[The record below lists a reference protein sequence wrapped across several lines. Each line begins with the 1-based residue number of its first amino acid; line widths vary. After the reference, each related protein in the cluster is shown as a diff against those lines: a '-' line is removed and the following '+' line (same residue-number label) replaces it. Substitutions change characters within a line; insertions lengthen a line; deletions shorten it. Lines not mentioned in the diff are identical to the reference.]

1 MSISPIPCAAA
12 DSNEVR
18 AQLITALELDLI
30 GPTQRVLKAL
40 GAEGQGH
47 QVQGDESHEL
57 ESEALDRLPSS
68 WYPTG
73 FLVPTETDLSLRC
86 DDTADDDFAAADG
99 VDLRKP
105 RGNDKTYKPGGAGDD
120 GGSSDPGPVKPQLFP
135 SSIGVS
141 VLLPPGGELRLIA
154 RWGDYAR
161 LADGANPDAAVSSTR
176 DESSSRDQ
184 QRWQRT
190 PRQEALALTHS
201 EITATK
207 GLADRLWPNSN
218 GLHLHWHCRPAPTGQ
233 GYADGT
239 LAVTLFF
246 TNERK
251 KANTLVER
259 DQHSAFQAEL
269 ELQCVQGFVPRLD
282 PQASRDHGDW
292 DQAVNALQFRD
303 AREYGVGHNV
313 GVEVDLDA
321 GGGCSRLRT
330 TWIPQATV
338 EKVSPREDVGCELG
352 MEALDRLASEGFPA
366 IRQALM
372 PLVERYSTWIEQQ
385 AAVAGLKPKQ
395 QATAD
400 QLLANARSQA
410 QRIARGIEAL
420 AEADI
425 RDAFAIANRTMAA
438 AARQRYGVMQNKPA
452 NDPSVRP
459 PAWRPFQLAFVLM
472 NLVGIARPDD
482 PDGKRDGVDLLF
494 FPTGGGKTEAYL
506 GLAAFTLVMRRL
518 RHGGS
523 LQAGGLSVLMR
534 YTLRLLT
541 LDQLGRASTL
551 ICALELE
558 RQRQSEKLGSWPFEI
573 GLWVGQAGTPN
584 RMGGKGNSS
593 EATARIRVLKYIDN
607 KDDRKP
613 IPIDTCPWCGVEF
626 GRRSLDDLTPCRNR
640 GDVFKLLRGGKVDS
654 ENPDELR
661 VACLNRNCHFRGT
674 QNDNYLPLVAV
685 DDMIYRRLPAF
696 LIATVDKFASLPWE
710 GRTGKLF
717 GKATHVLNGQ
727 GYYGPADGEDA
738 TKGVRLA
745 DRLDPPDLV
754 IQDELH
760 LISGPLGSMAGL
772 YEAVIDEL
780 CTRDGLR
787 PKIVA
792 STATVRRAS
801 EQMRALFGRNDSAI
815 FPAPGPDRRDSFFAV
830 TVPTDQVPGRLYVG
844 LSAPGRNVKALLLR
858 ASLALMSGAQLAWT
872 SAESGRTAQRRRR
885 ETPSPNP
892 ADPYMTLLG
901 YFNTIKELG
910 ISRRLIEE
918 ELTSQLATHGER
930 RRLGDMV
937 ERTANRRISNIPLEL
952 TSRVSTTEV
961 SHTKD
966 RLARSFDDKDGRVDV
981 ALATNMISVGLD
993 ITRLGLM
1000 LMLGQPKTT
1009 AEYIQASSR
1018 VGRDQS
1024 KPGLV
1029 VVLLNPNRPRDRSHY
1044 EHFAHSHDVFYRDVE
1059 ATSVT
1064 PFSERALERGLP
1076 AITVALARH
1085 LCDGLTNARNAGDLQ
1100 ALSDARQPVAAALQR
1115 RVATSLVNHPDA
1127 DGYASWVA
1135 EQVRHIIDDWC
1146 AIAERRGRM
1155 EYGREEGDLP
1165 PLLRT
1170 PLDPE
1175 LLELEDV
1182 RERQFKA
1189 NRSLRDVEPSALLL
1203 KDRYQTTTRG

>member
-1 MSISPIPCAAA
+1 MSATTLLAAGP
-12 DSNEVR
+12 DSAQVR
-18 AQLITALELDLI
+18 GQLLTSLELDLI
-30 GPTQRVLKAL
+30 GPTQRVLNAL
-40 GAEGQGH
+40 AAEGQG
-47 QVQGDESHEL
+47 L
-57 ESEALDRLPSS
+57 ETERLDRLPSS
-68 WYPTG
+68 WYITG
-73 FLVPTETDLSLRC
+73 FLVPANTDLSLRR
-86 DDTADDDFAAADG
+86 DDTADDDDGG
-99 VDLRKP
+99 VDGLDQRKP
-105 RGNDKTYKPGGAGDD
+105 RSAGTAYKPGGAGDD
-120 GGSSDPGPVKPQLFP
+120 GGPSEAGPAKPQLLP
-135 SSIGVS
+135 SSIGAS
-141 VLLPPGGELRLIA
+141 VFLPPGGELQLIA
-154 RWGDYAR
+154 RWGDYTR
-161 LADGANPDAAVSSTR
+161 PTDDSGSEIAASSG
-176 DESSSRDQ
+176 SSREELI
-184 QRWQRT
+184 WQRT
-190 PRQEALALTHS
+190 PRQEALALSHQ
-201 EITATK
+201 EITGST
-207 GLADRLWPNSN
+207 GLADRAWPNSH
-218 GLHLHWHCRPAPTGQ
+218 GLRLRWHCRPAPLNQ
-233 GYADGT
+233 GYAPGT
-239 LAVTLFF
+239 VAVSLFF
-246 TNERK
+246 TNERRAGRK
-251 KANTLVER
+251 QAATLVER
-259 DQHSAFQAEL
+259 DQDSAFQAEL
-269 ELQCVQGFVPRLD
+269 DLHCPQGFVARRDPRARRQD
-282 PQASRDHGDW
+282 GDW
-292 DQAVNALQFRD
+292 DQLVNALQYRD
-303 AREYGVGHNV
+303 ARDYGVGHNV
-313 GVEVDLDA
+313 GVEVDLEAD
-321 GGGCSRLRT
+321 GGCTRLRT

-366 IRQALM
+366 IRGALM
-372 PLVERYSTWIEQQ
+372 PLVERYETWIQDQ
-385 AAVAGLKPKQ
+385 AGLKGL
-395 QATAD
+395 QATQQQTAE

-420 AEADI
+420 AEPDI

-438 AARQRYGVMQNKPA
+438 AARQRFGVMQGLKA
-452 NDPSVRP
+452 NDPSIRP

-472 NLVGIARPDD
+472 NLVGIARPND
-482 PDGKRDGVDLLF
+482 PQHDPRRERENVDLLF

-558 RQRQSEKLGSWPFEI
+558 RQRQPDKLGRWPFEI

-584 RMGGKGNSS
+584 RLGGKGNSS
-593 EATARIRVLKYIDN
+593 ETTARIRVLNYIN
-607 KDDRKP
+607 HKTTIKP

-626 GRRSLDDLTPCRNR
+626 GRRSLVEKTTTEKPKEPSRA
-640 GDVFKLLRGGKVDS
+640 GVFNLLRQGKPDAD
-654 ENPDELR
+654 NPEELR
-661 VACLNRNCHFRGT
+661 VACLNRSCAFTGSRGS
-674 QNDNYLPLVAV
+674 NYLPLLAV

-717 GKATHVLNGQ
+717 GKASHVLDRQ
-727 GYYGPADGEDA
+727 GYYGPADGEEA
-738 TKGVRLA
+738 SRGVRLA

-780 CTRDGLR
+780 CSREGLR

-792 STATVRRAS
+792 STATVRRAE
-801 EQMRALFGRNDSAI
+801 EQMTALFGRSASSI
-815 FPAPGPDRRDSFFAV
+815 FPAPGPDRRDSFFAI
-830 TVPTDQVPGRLYVG
+830 TVPVQQVPGRLYVG

-858 ASLALMSGAQLAWT
+858 ASLALMSGAQLAWAT
-872 SAESGRTAQRRRR
+872 AEKQRTAQRRRG
-885 ETPSPNP
+885 ETPGPNP

-918 ELTSQLATHGER
+918 ELTSLLSSHGER
-930 RRLGDMV
+930 RRLGDSV
-937 ERTANRRISNIPLEL
+937 TRAASRRISTIPLEL

-961 SHTKD
+961 SSTKD
-966 RLARSFDDKDGRVDV
+966 RLARTFDDKEGRVDV

-1018 VGRDQS
+1018 VGRDQTR
-1024 KPGLV
+1024 PGLV
-1029 VVLLNPNRPRDRSHY
+1029 AVLLNPNRPRDRSHY

-1085 LCDGLTNARNAGDLQ
+1085 LSDGLTHASSAGNT
-1100 ALSDARQPVAAALQR
+1100 AALAEVRDAVADAMRR
-1115 RVATSLVNHPDA
+1115 RVASSLVNNPANADA
-1127 DGYASWVA
+1127 RANDLA
-1135 EQVRHIIDDWC
+1135 EQVRHLIDDWC
-1146 AIAERRGRM
+1146 TIAERRGRM
-1155 EYGREEGDLP
+1155 EYGHEEGNLP

-1175 LLELEDV
+1175 LQELGEI
-1182 RERQFKA
+1182 EAQFKA

-1203 KDRYQTTTRG
+1203 KDRYQSTTRP

>member
-1 MSISPIPCAAA
+1 MTPSPAPT
-12 DSNEVR
+12 DSAQVR
-18 AQLITALELDLI
+18 GQLVTALELELI
-30 GPTQRVLKAL
+30 GPTLRVLQAL
-40 GAEGQGH
+40 GADGEG
-47 QVQGDESHEL
+47 L
-57 ESEALDRLPSS
+57 ETEALDRLPSS

-73 FLVPTETDLSLRC
+73 FLVPTETDLSLKC

-105 RGNDKTYKPGGAGDD
+105 KKANSEYKPGSGDD
-120 GGSSDPGPVKPQLFP
+120 GGNSESGPTKPQLFP

-141 VLLPPGGELRLIA
+141 VLLPPGGDLQLIA
-154 RWGDYAR
+154 RWGDYVR
-161 LADGANPDAAVSSTR
+161 LAEAANADAAASIAR
-176 DESSSRDQ
+176 EEGSSREQ
-184 QRWQRT
+184 QSWQRT
-190 PRQEALALTHS
+190 PRQEALALSHS
-201 EITATK
+201 EITATR
-207 GLADRLWPNSN
+207 GLTGRPWPHSN
-218 GLHLHWHCRPAPTGQ
+218 GLNLRWHCRPAPTSQ
-233 GYADGT
+233 GYATGT
-239 LAVTLFF
+239 VAVTLFL

-251 KANTLVER
+251 KSQTLVER
-259 DQHSAFQAEL
+259 DQNSAFQAEL
-269 ELQCVQGFVPRLD
+269 ELRCARGFVARLD
-282 PQASRDHGDW
+282 PHAGRAGGDW
-292 DQAVNALQFRD
+292 DEAVNALQFRD

-313 GVEVDLDA
+313 GVEVDLGAD
-321 GGGCSRLRT
+321 GGCTRLCT
-330 TWIPQATV
+330 TWIPQASV
-338 EKVSPREDVGCELG
+338 EKVVPRGDVGCELA
-352 MEALDRLASEGFPA
+352 MEELDRLASQGFEA
-366 IRQALM
+366 IRGALM
-372 PLVERYSTWIEQQ
+372 PLVERYKTWIEEQ
-385 AAVAGLKPKQ
+385 AAVAGLNAQQ
-395 QATAD
+395 QATAT
-400 QLLANARSQA
+400 QLLANARAQA
-410 QRIARGIEAL
+410 ERIARGIEAL
-420 AEADI
+420 AEPDI

-438 AARQRYGVMQNKPA
+438 AARQRYGVMQGLNA
-452 NDPSVRP
+452 DDPSLRP
-459 PAWRPFQLAFVLM
+459 PAWRPFQLAFLLM
-472 NLVGIARPDD
+472 NLIGIARPND
-482 PDGKRDGVDLLF
+482 PQVDPKRERDNVDLLF

-506 GLAAFTLVMRRL
+506 GLAAFTLVMRRF

-523 LQAGGLSVLMR
+523 PQAGGLSVLMR

-558 RQRQSEKLGSWPFEI
+558 RQRQPEKLGSWPFEI

-584 RMGGKGNSS
+584 RMGAKGNNNES
-593 EATARIRVLKYIDN
+593 TARLRVRAYNDGKTTI
-607 KDDRKP
+607 KP
-613 IPIDTCPWCGVEF
+613 IPIDACPWCGVEF
-626 GRRSLDDLTPCRNR
+626 GKRSLLDPKPC
-640 GDVFKLLRGGKVDS
+640 GTAGVFNLLRQGRPDG
-654 ENPDELR
+654 ENPEELR
-661 VACLNRNCHFRGT
+661 VACLNRDCAFKGT
-674 QNDNYLPLVAV
+674 SGRNYLPLVAV

-710 GRTGKLF
+710 GRSGKLF
-717 GKATHVLNGQ
+717 GKATHVLDGQ
-727 GYYGPADGEDA
+727 GFYGPADGDDA
-738 TKGVRLA
+738 SKGVRLA

-780 CTRDGLR
+780 CSRAGLGPHDQLR

-801 EQMRALFGRNDSAI
+801 EQMRALFGRNESSI

-830 TVPTDQVPGRLYVG
+830 TVPADQVPARLYVG

-858 ASLALMSGAQLAWT
+858 ASLALMSSAQLAWKA
-872 SAESGRTAQRRRR
+872 AEKGRTAQRRRG
-885 ETPSPNP
+885 ESPGPNP

-930 RRLGDMV
+930 QRIGDSS
-937 ERTANRRISNIPLEL
+937 ERSANRKIANIPMEL

-961 SHTKD
+961 STTKD
-966 RLARSFDDKDGRVDV
+966 RLARSFDDRERVDV

-1018 VGRDQS
+1018 VGRDS
-1024 KPGLV
+1024 DKPGLV

-1085 LCDGLTNARNAGDLQ
+1085 LSDQLTPSSRAGDVE
-1100 ALSDARQPVAAALQR
+1100 ALAEVREAVAEALRR
-1115 RVATSLVNHPDA
+1115 RVAIALVHAPADA
-1127 DGYASWVA
+1127 DAQATSVA
-1135 EQVRHIIDDWC
+1135 EQVRHIVDDWC
-1146 AIAERRGRM
+1146 AIAQRHGRM
-1155 EYGREEGDLP
+1155 EYGREDGVLP

-1170 PLDPE
+1170 PLDPQ
-1175 LLELEDV
+1175 LLELEDE
-1182 RERQFKA
+1182 REKQFKA

-1203 KDRYQTTTRG
+1203 KDRLQTTSQD

>member
-1 MSISPIPCAAA
+1 MSTPFLPAA
-12 DSNEVR
+12 DPDSAQVR
-18 AQLITALELDLI
+18 SQLVTALELELI
-30 GPTQRVLKAL
+30 GPTQRVLQVL
-40 GAEGQGH
+40 GPDGEGL
-47 QVQGDESHEL
+47 D
-57 ESEALDRLPSS
+57 SEALDRLPSS

-73 FLVPTETDLSLRC
+73 FLVPTETDLSLKC

-105 RGNDKTYKPGGAGDD
+105 KKPNTEYKPGSGDD
-120 GGSSDPGPVKPQLFP
+120 GGNSESGPARPQLFA

-141 VLLPPGGELRLIA
+141 VLLPPGGELQLIA
-154 RWGDYAR
+154 RWGDYVR
-161 LADGANPDAAVSSTR
+161 LAEAANPDAAASIAREESGSR
-176 DESSSRDQ
+176 ESSREQ
-184 QRWQRT
+184 QIWQRT
-190 PRQEALALTHS
+190 PRQEALALSHS
-201 EITATK
+201 EITESK
-207 GLADRLWPNSN
+207 GLTGRPWPNSN
-218 GLHLHWHCRPAPTGQ
+218 GLHLRWHCRPAPTSQ
-233 GYADGT
+233 GYVAGT
-239 LAVTLFF
+239 VAVTLFL

-251 KANTLVER
+251 KAITLVER
-259 DQHSAFQAEL
+259 DQNSAFQAEL
-269 ELQCVQGFVPRLD
+269 ELRCAQGFVARLD
-282 PQASRDHGDW
+282 PHANRASGDW
-292 DQAVNALQFRD
+292 DEAVNALQFRD

-313 GVEVDLDA
+313 GVEVDQGAD
-321 GGGCSRLRT
+321 GGCTRLRT
-330 TWIPQATV
+330 TWIPQASV
-338 EKVSPREDVGCELG
+338 EKVVPRSDVGCELA
-352 MEALDRLASEGFPA
+352 MEELDRLASQGFEP
-366 IRQALM
+366 IRAALM
-372 PLVERYSTWIEQQ
+372 PLVDRYQEWIEQQ
-385 AAVAGLKPKQ
+385 AAVAGLNAQQ
-395 QATAD
+395 QATAE
-400 QLLANARSQA
+400 QLLANAKGQA

-420 AEADI
+420 AEPDI

-438 AARQRYGVMQNKPA
+438 AARQRYGVMQGLSA
-452 NDPSVRP
+452 HDPSLRP
-459 PAWRPFQLAFVLM
+459 PAWRPFQLAFLLM
-472 NLVGIARPDD
+472 NLVGIARPND
-482 PDGKRDGVDLLF
+482 PQVDPQRERENVDLLF

-558 RQRQSEKLGSWPFEI
+558 RQKQPEKLGSWPFEI

-584 RMGGKGNSS
+584 RMGGKGNNNES
-593 EATARIRVLKYIDN
+593 TARLRVRAYNDGKTPI
-607 KDDRKP
+607 KP

-626 GRRSLDDLTPCRNR
+626 GKRSLLDPKPC
-640 GDVFKLLRGGKVDS
+640 GTAGVFNLLRQGRPDGD
-654 ENPDELR
+654 NPEELR
-661 VACLNRNCHFRGT
+661 VACLNRDCAFKGT
-674 QNDNYLPLVAV
+674 TGRNYLPLVAV

-710 GRTGKLF
+710 GRSGKLF
-717 GKATHVLNGQ
+717 GKATHVLDGQ
-727 GYYGPADGEDA
+727 GFYGPADGDDA
-738 TKGVRLA
+738 SKGVRLA

-780 CTRDGLR
+780 CSRDGLR

-801 EQMRALFGRNDSAI
+801 EQMRALFGRNDSSI

-830 TVPTDQVPGRLYVG
+830 TVPADQVPGRLYVG

-858 ASLALMSGAQLAWT
+858 ASLALMSGAQLAWKA
-872 SAESGRTAQRRRR
+872 AEKQRTAQRKRG
-885 ETPSPNP
+885 ETPGPNP

-930 RRLGDMV
+930 VRLGEKA
-937 ERTANRRISNIPLEL
+937 ERSANRKIANIPLEL

-961 SHTKD
+961 STTKD
-966 RLARSFDDKDGRVDV
+966 RLARSFDDKERVDV

-1018 VGRDQS
+1018 VGRDS
-1024 KPGLV
+1024 DKPGLV

-1044 EHFAHSHDVFYRDVE
+1044 EHFAYSHDVFYRDVE

-1085 LCDGLTNARNAGDLQ
+1085 LSDQLTPSSRAGDVT
-1100 ALSDARQPVAAALQR
+1100 ALADVREAVAEALRR
-1115 RVATSLVNHPDA
+1115 RVAIGLVHAPADA
-1127 DGYASWVA
+1127 DAQASSVA
-1135 EQVRHIIDDWC
+1135 EQVRHIVDDWC
-1146 AIAERRGRM
+1146 AIAQKHGRM
-1155 EYGREEGDLP
+1155 EYGREDGVLP

-1170 PLDPE
+1170 PLDPQ
-1175 LLELEDV
+1175 LLELDDE
-1182 RERQFKA
+1182 REKQFKA

-1203 KDRYQTTTRG
+1203 KDRLQTTTRG

>member
-1 MSISPIPCAAA
+1 MSQSTALHSPSEP
-12 DSNEVR
+12 SHSSGEVR
-18 AQLITALELDLI
+18 TQLVTALELELI
-30 GPTQRVLKAL
+30 GPTQRVLQAL
-40 GAEGQGH
+40 GPEGEGL
-47 QVQGDESHEL
+47 D
-57 ESEALDRLPSS
+57 SEALDRLPNS

-73 FLVPTETDLSLRC
+73 FLVPTETDLSLKC
-86 DDTADDDFAAADG
+86 DDMADDDFAAADG

-105 RGNDKTYKPGGAGDD
+105 KKTNSEYKPGSGDD
-120 GGSSDPGPVKPQLFP
+120 GGSSESGPAKPQLFP

-141 VLLPPGGELRLIA
+141 VLLPPGGDLHLIA
-154 RWGDYAR
+154 TWGDYVR
-161 LADGANPDAAVSSTR
+161 LAEGANPDAAASIAR
-176 DESSSRDQ
+176 EEGGSREQ
-184 QRWQRT
+184 QSWQRT
-190 PRQEALALTHS
+190 PRQEALALSHS
-201 EITATK
+201 EITAPK
-207 GLADRLWPNSN
+207 GLTGRLWPNSN
-218 GLHLHWHCRPAPTGQ
+218 GLYLRWHCRPAPASQ
-233 GYADGT
+233 GYAAGT
-239 LAVTLFF
+239 VAVTLFF

-251 KANTLVER
+251 KAITLVER
-259 DQHSAFQAEL
+259 DQSSAFQAEL
-269 ELQCVQGFVPRLD
+269 ELRCSKGFVARLD
-282 PQASRDHGDW
+282 PHASRAGGDW
-292 DQAVNALQFRD
+292 DEAVNALQFRD

-313 GVEVDLDA
+313 GIDLDLDA
-321 GGGCSRLRT
+321 AGGCSRLRT

-338 EKVSPREDVGCELG
+338 EKVVPRADVGCELA
-352 MEALDRLASEGFPA
+352 MEELDRLASQGFEA
-366 IRQALM
+366 IRGALM
-372 PLVERYSTWIEQQ
+372 PLVDRYGAWIEEQ
-385 AAVAGLKPKQ
+385 AAVAGLNAQQ
-395 QATAD
+395 QATAE
-400 QLLANARSQA
+400 QLLANARGQA
-410 QRIARGIEAL
+410 QRIARGIKAL
-420 AEADI
+420 AEPDI

-438 AARQRYGVMQNKPA
+438 AARQRYGVMQGLMA
-452 NDPSVRP
+452 DDLSLRA
-459 PAWRPFQLAFVLM
+459 PAWRPFQLAFLLM
-472 NLVGIARPDD
+472 NLVGIARPND
-482 PDGKRDGVDLLF
+482 PQFDPKRERDNVDLIF

-558 RQRQSEKLGSWPFEI
+558 RQRQPDKLGSWPFEI

-584 RMGGKGNSS
+584 RMGGKGNNNES
-593 EATARIRVLKYIDN
+593 TARLRVRAYNGGNTPI
-607 KDDRKP
+607 KP

-626 GRRSLDDLTPCRNR
+626 GKHSLNDPKPCSTA
-640 GDVFKLLRGGKVDS
+640 GVFKLLRQGVIDPD
-654 ENPDELR
+654 NPEELR
-661 VACLNRNCHFRGT
+661 VACLNRGCAFKGT
-674 QNDNYLPLVAV
+674 TGRNHLPLVAV

-710 GRTGKLF
+710 GRCGKLF
-717 GKATHVLNGQ
+717 GKATHVLDGQ
-727 GYYGPADGEDA
+727 GFYGPADGDDA
-738 TKGVRLA
+738 SKGVRLA

-780 CTRDGLR
+780 CSRDGLR

-801 EQMRALFGRNDSAI
+801 EQMRALFGRNDSSI

-830 TVPTDQVPGRLYVG
+830 TVPVDQVPGRLYVG

-858 ASLALMSGAQLAWT
+858 ASVALMSGAQLAWKA
-872 SAESGRTAQRRRR
+872 AEKQRTAQRKRG
-885 ETPSPNP
+885 ETSCPNP
-892 ADPYMTLLG
+892 VDPYMTLLG

-930 RRLGDMV
+930 QRLGAKV
-937 ERTANRRISNIPLEL
+937 ERSANRKIANIPLEL

-961 SHTKD
+961 STTKD
-966 RLARSFDDKDGRVDV
+966 RLARSFDDKERVDV

-1018 VGRDQS
+1018 VGRES
-1024 KPGLV
+1024 TKPGLV

-1044 EHFAHSHDVFYRDVE
+1044 EHFAYSHDVFYRDVE

-1085 LCDGLTNARNAGDLQ
+1085 LSDQLTPSNRAGD
-1100 ALSDARQPVAAALQR
+1100 VAALAEVREAVAEALRR
-1115 RVATSLVNHPDA
+1115 RVAIALVQAPAEADA
-1127 DGYASWVA
+1127 HANTVA

-1146 AIAERRGRM
+1146 AIAQRHGRM
-1155 EYGREEGDLP
+1155 EYGREDGVLP

-1170 PLDPE
+1170 PLDPQ
-1175 LLELEDV
+1175 LLELEDD
-1182 RERQFKA
+1182 REKQFKA

-1203 KDRYQTTTRG
+1203 KDHMQNTTRG

>member
-1 MSISPIPCAAA
+1 MTPSPAPAAA
-12 DSNEVR
+12 TTSDQVR
-18 AQLITALELDLI
+18 GQLVTALELDLI

-40 GAEGQGH
+40 GADAQG
-47 QVQGDESHEL
+47 L
-57 ESEALDRLPSS
+57 ETEVLDRLPSS

-73 FLVPTETDLSLRC
+73 FLVPTNTDLSLRC

-105 RGNDKTYKPGGAGDD
+105 RSSGKAYKPGGSGDD
-120 GGSSDPGPVKPQLFP
+120 GGPSESGPAKPQLLP

-141 VLLPPGGELRLIA
+141 VMLPPDGELQLIA
-154 RWGDYAR
+154 RWGEYTR
-161 LADGANPDAAVSSTR
+161 LGGDDDAIT
-176 DESSSRDQ
+176 
-184 QRWQRT
+184 WQRS
-190 PRQEALALTHS
+190 PGQDALALSHA
-201 EITATK
+201 EIIASR
-207 GLADRLWPNSN
+207 GLADRPWPRNP
-218 GLHLHWHCRPAPTGQ
+218 GLHLRWHCRPAPDQQ

-239 LAVTLFF
+239 VAVTLFL
-246 TNERK
+246 TNERS
-251 KANTLVER
+251 KAATLVER
-259 DQHSAFQAEL
+259 DQQSAFQAEL
-269 ELQCVQGFVPRLD
+269 ELQCPQGFTARLD
-282 PQASRDHGDW
+282 PQAGRATADW

-303 AREYGVGHNV
+303 ACEFGIGHNV
-313 GVEVDLDA
+313 GVEADRAAD
-321 GGGCSRLRT
+321 GSCTRLRT
-330 TWIPQATV
+330 TWLPQATV
-338 EKVSPREDVGCELG
+338 EKVAPREDVGCELA
-352 MEALDRLASEGFPA
+352 MEALDRLAGDGFIPL
-366 IRQALM
+366 RDALM
-372 PLVERYSTWIEQQ
+372 PLVDRYTSWIEEQ
-385 AAVAGLKPKQ
+385 AATSELKPNQ
-395 QATAD
+395 QATAE
-400 QLLANARSQA
+400 QLLANARNQA
-410 QRIARGIEAL
+410 QRIKRGIEAL
-420 AEADI
+420 AEPDI
-425 RDAFAIANRTMAA
+425 REAFAIANRAMAA
-438 AARQRYGVMQNKPA
+438 AARQRFGVMQGKKA
-452 NDPSVRP
+452 HDPSVRP

-472 NLVGIARPDD
+472 NLVGIARPDH
-482 PDGKRDGVDLLF
+482 PDRERDGVDLLF

-518 RHGGS
+518 RHDGS

-558 RQRQSEKLGSWPFEI
+558 RQRQPETLGSWPFEI

-593 EATARIRVLKYIDN
+593 DTTARIRVLKYIDN

-626 GRRSLDDLTPCRNR
+626 GKRSLNDPTPTRNR
-640 GDVFKLLRGGKVDS
+640 GDVFKLLRAGRVDTD
-654 ENPDELR
+654 NPEELR
-661 VACLNRNCHFRGT
+661 VACLNRSCQFRGT
-674 QNDNYLPLVAV
+674 TPNSYLPLVAV

-717 GKATHVLNGQ
+717 GKASHVMDGH
-727 GYYGPADGEDA
+727 GFYGPADGDDA
-738 TKGVRLA
+738 SKGVRLA

-780 CTRDGLR
+780 CSRDGPRPDQPLR

-801 EQMRALFGRNDSAI
+801 EQMQALFGRPRSSI

-830 TVPTDQVPGRLYVG
+830 TVPADQVPGRLYVG
-844 LSAPGRNVKALLLR
+844 LSAPGRNIKALLLR
-858 ASLALMSGAQLAWT
+858 ASLALMSGAQLAWST
-872 SAESGRTAQRRRR
+872 AEKQRTAQRRRG
-885 ETPSPNP
+885 EPPGPNP

-918 ELTSQLATHGER
+918 ELTSQLATHGDR
-930 RRLGDMV
+930 KRVGDSV
-937 ERTANRRISNIPLEL
+937 QRFANRRISNIPLEL
-952 TSRVSTTEV
+952 TSRVSTSEV
-961 SHTKD
+961 SNTKD
-966 RLARSFDDKDGRVDV
+966 RLARSFDEKDSRVDV

-1018 VGRDQS
+1018 VGRDAAR
-1024 KPGLV
+1024 PGLV

-1085 LCDGLTNARNAGDLQ
+1085 LSDRLTHARNAGDLQ
-1100 ALSDARQPVAAALQR
+1100 ALAEARQPVAAALQQ
-1115 RVATSLVNHPDA
+1115 RVATSLVNHSDPDA
-1127 DGYASWVA
+1127 YASWVA
-1135 EQVRHIIDDWC
+1135 ERVRTIIDDWC

-1155 EYGREEGDLP
+1155 EYGREEGELP

-1175 LLELEDV
+1175 LLELDDA

-1203 KDRYQTTTRG
+1203 KDRYQNTTRG

>member
-1 MSISPIPCAAA
+1 MLPLPPAT
-12 DSNEVR
+12 DSARVR
-18 AQLITALELDLI
+18 AQLVTALELDLV
-30 GPTQRVLKAL
+30 GPTQRVLRTL
-40 GAEGQGH
+40 GADAKG
-47 QVQGDESHEL
+47 L
-57 ESEALDRLPSS
+57 ETEALERLPSS

-73 FLVPTETDLSLRC
+73 FLVPTNTDLSLRC

-105 RGNDKTYKPGGAGDD
+105 RSADKAYKSGGASDD
-120 GGSSDPGPVKPQLFP
+120 GGPSDAGAAKPQLFS

-141 VLLPPGGELRLIA
+141 VLLPPGGELHVTV
-154 RWGDYAR
+154 RWGDYTRLSETSSPEAASPGTAR
-161 LADGANPDAAVSSTR
+161 EEQTWR
-176 DESSSRDQ
+176 
-184 QRWQRT
+184 RT
-190 PRQEALALTHS
+190 PRQEALQLSHS
-201 EITATK
+201 DIADVR
-207 GLADRLWPNSN
+207 GLADRLWPHSD
-218 GLHLHWHCRPAPTGQ
+218 GLRLRWHCRPAPDQQ
-233 GYADGT
+233 GYAPGT
-239 LAVTLFF
+239 MAVTIFF

-251 KANTLVER
+251 KATTLVER
-259 DQHSAFQAEL
+259 DQNSAFQAEL
-269 ELQCVQGFVPRLD
+269 ELHCPQGFVPRLD
-282 PQASRDHGDW
+282 PHASRDGGDW

-313 GVEVDLDA
+313 GVEVDLEAD
-321 GGGCSRLRT
+321 GCCSRLRT

-338 EKVSPREDVGCELG
+338 EKVAPREDVGCVLA
-352 MEALDRLASEGFPA
+352 MEELDRLASEGFA
-366 IRQALM
+366 AVREALM
-372 PLVERYSTWIEQQ
+372 PLVDRYVAWIDEQG
-385 AAVAGLKPKQ
+385 AVGGLKPNQ
-395 QATAD
+395 QATVL
-400 QLLANARSQA
+400 QLLNNARTQA
-410 QRIARGIEAL
+410 KRMARGIEAL
-420 AEADI
+420 AEPDI
-425 RDAFAIANRTMAA
+425 REAFAIANRTMAA
-438 AARQRYGVMQNKPA
+438 AARQRFGVMQGKKA
-452 NDPSVRP
+452 DDPSMRP

-482 PDGKRDGVDLLF
+482 PERDRDGVDLLF

-558 RQRQSEKLGSWPFEI
+558 RQRQPEKLGRWPFEI

-593 EATARIRVLKYIDN
+593 ETTARLRVRAYNDN
-607 KDDRKP
+607 KTTIKP

-626 GRRSLDDLTPCRNR
+626 GKRSLEDTKPC
-640 GDVFKLLRGGKVDS
+640 GTVGVFNLLRQGRPDGD
-654 ENPDELR
+654 NPEELR
-661 VACLNRNCHFRGT
+661 VACLNRNCAFTGSKGS
-674 QNDNYLPLVAV
+674 NYLPLVAV

-717 GKATHVLNGQ
+717 GKATHVVDGQ
-727 GYYGPADGEDA
+727 GYYGPADGDEA
-738 TKGVRLA
+738 TKGVRLSE
-745 DRLDPPDLV
+745 RLDPPDLV

-780 CTRDGLR
+780 CTRGDLR

-801 EQMRALFGRNDSAI
+801 EQMRALFGRNASSI

-830 TVPTDQVPGRLYVG
+830 TVPAENVPGRLYVG
-844 LSAPGRNVKALLLR
+844 LSAPGRNIKALLLR
-858 ASLALMSGAQLAWT
+858 ASLALMSGAQQAW
-872 SAESGRTAQRRRR
+872 SAAEKERTAQRRRG
-885 ETPSPNP
+885 ETTGPNP

-918 ELTSQLATHGER
+918 ELTSQLASQGER
-930 RRLGDMV
+930 KRLGDDV
-937 ERTANRRISNIPLEL
+937 ERAANRRISNIPLEL

-961 SHTKD
+961 SNTKD
-966 RLARSFDDKDGRVDV
+966 RLARSFDDKEARVDV

-1029 VVLLNPNRPRDRSHY
+1029 VGLLNPNRPRDRSHY

-1076 AITVALARH
+1076 AITVAMARH
-1085 LCDGLTNARNAGDLQ
+1085 LCDGLTYARNAGDLE
-1100 ALSDARQPVAAALQR
+1100 ALAEARQPVAAALQQ
-1115 RVATSLVNHPDA
+1115 RVATALVNHPDA
-1127 DGYASWVA
+1127 DGYASKVA
-1135 EQVRHIIDDWC
+1135 ERVRRIIDDWC

-1175 LLELEDV
+1175 LLELEDD

-1203 KDRYQTTTRG
+1203 KDRYQSTTRG

>member
-1 MSISPIPCAAA
+1 MTRSPAPTAATTS
-12 DSNEVR
+12 DQVR
-18 AQLITALELDLI
+18 AQLVTALELELI
-30 GPTQRVLKAL
+30 GPTERVLQAL
-40 GAEGQGH
+40 GSEARG
-47 QVQGDESHEL
+47 L
-57 ESEALDRLPSS
+57 ETEALDRLPSS

-73 FLVPTETDLSLRC
+73 FLVPTNTDLALRC

-105 RGNDKTYKPGGAGDD
+105 RGNDKAYKPGGAGDD
-120 GGSSDPGPVKPQLFP
+120 GGPSETGPAKPQLLP

-141 VLLPPGGELRLIA
+141 VLLPPGADLKLIA
-154 RWGDYAR
+154 RWGDYVR
-161 LADGANPDAAVSSTR
+161 LGDDDAHT
-176 DESSSRDQ
+176 
-184 QRWQRT
+184 WQRS
-190 PRQEALALTHS
+190 PRQEALALSHS
-201 EITATK
+201 EITSSRSL
-207 GLADRLWPNSN
+207 GDRDWPNSG
-218 GLHLHWHCRPAPTGQ
+218 GLHLRWHCRPAPDHQ
-233 GYADGT
+233 GYDPGT
-239 LAVTLFF
+239 VAVTLFF

-251 KANTLVER
+251 RSATLIER

-269 ELQCVQGFVPRLD
+269 ELHCPQGFVPRRD
-282 PQASRDHGDW
+282 PQANRDGGDW
-292 DQAVNALQFRD
+292 DQRINALQFRD
-303 AREYGVGHNV
+303 AREFGVGHNV
-313 GVEVDLDA
+313 GVAVHPDPS
-321 GGGCSRLRT
+321 GGCTQLHT
-330 TWIPQATV
+330 TWMPQATV
-338 EKVSPREDVGCELG
+338 EKVSPREDVGCDLG
-352 MEALDRLASEGFPA
+352 MEALDRLATEGFPA
-366 IRQALM
+366 IRAALM
-372 PLVERYSTWIEQQ
+372 PLVERYSAWINDQ
-385 AAVAGLKPKQ
+385 ARVSGLNANQ
-395 QATAD
+395 QATC
-400 QLLANARSQA
+400 QTLLEEAKAQA
-410 QRIARGIEAL
+410 ERIARGIEAL
-420 AEADI
+420 AEPDI
-425 RDAFAIANRTMAA
+425 REAFAIANRVMAA
-438 AARQRYGVMQNKPA
+438 AARQRFGVMQGKQA
-452 NDPSVRP
+452 HDPSLRA

-472 NLVGIARPDD
+472 NLIGIARPQD
-482 PDGKRDGVDLLF
+482 PKRERDGVDLLF

-518 RHGGS
+518 RHGGT

-558 RQRQSEKLGSWPFEI
+558 RQKQPDKLGRWPFEI

-593 EATARIRVLKYIDN
+593 EATARIRVLRYIDN

-626 GRRSLDDLTPCRNR
+626 GKRSLNDPNPSRNR
-640 GDVFKLLRGGKVDS
+640 GDVFKLLRGGRVDTD
-654 ENPDELR
+654 NPDELR
-661 VACLNRNCHFRGT
+661 VACLNRSCHFRGT
-674 QNDNYLPLVAV
+674 SRDTFLPLVAV
-685 DDMIYRRLPAF
+685 DDMIYSRLPAF

-717 GKATHVLNGQ
+717 GKASHVVDGQ
-727 GYYGPADGEDA
+727 GFYGPADGDDA
-738 TKGVRLA
+738 HRGVRLA

-772 YEAVIDEL
+772 YESVIDEL
-780 CTRDGLR
+780 CCRQGPGPNDQLR

-801 EQMRALFGRNDSAI
+801 EQMRALFGRPRSSI
-815 FPAPGPDRRDSFFAV
+815 FPAPGPNRRDSFFAV
-830 TVPTDQVPGRLYVG
+830 TVPSEQVPGRLYVG

-858 ASLALMSGAQLAWT
+858 ASLALMSSAQLAWQA
-872 SAESGRTAQRRRR
+872 AEKERTALRRRGQ
-885 ETPSPNP
+885 EPGPNP

-930 RRLGDMV
+930 RRVGDAM
-937 ERTANRRISNIPLEL
+937 ERSANRRISNIPLEL

-961 SHTKD
+961 SNTKD
-966 RLARSFDDKDGRVDV
+966 RLARSFDEKDARVDV

-1018 VGRDQS
+1018 VGRDAS

-1085 LCDGLTNARNAGDLQ
+1085 LSDALTHARSAGDLQ
-1100 ALSDARQPVAAALQR
+1100 ALADARQPVAAALQR
-1115 RVATSLVNHPDA
+1115 RVASSLVHHPNP
-1127 DGYASWVA
+1127 DGYAAWVA
-1135 EQVRHIIDDWC
+1135 ERVQAIIDDWC
-1146 AIAERRGRM
+1146 SIAERRGRM
-1155 EYGREEGDLP
+1155 EYGKEEGDLP
-1165 PLLRT
+1165 PLLHT

-1175 LLELEDV
+1175 LLDLSDE

-1203 KDRYQTTTRG
+1203 KDRYQSTSQA

>member
-1 MSISPIPCAAA
+1 MSPTSLPAAGP
-12 DSNEVR
+12 DSAQVR
-18 AQLITALELDLI
+18 SQLVTALELELI
-30 GPTQRVLKAL
+30 GPTQRVLQAL
-40 GAEGQGH
+40 GPEGEGL
-47 QVQGDESHEL
+47 DA
-57 ESEALDRLPSS
+57 EALDRLPSS

-73 FLVPTETDLSLRC
+73 FLVPTETDLSLKC

-105 RGNDKTYKPGGAGDD
+105 KKANSEYKPGSGDD
-120 GGSSDPGPVKPQLFP
+120 GGNSESGPARPQLFA

-141 VLLPPGGELRLIA
+141 VLLPPGGELQLIA
-154 RWGDYAR
+154 RWGDYVR
-161 LADGANPDAAVSSTR
+161 LAEGANPDA
-176 DESSSRDQ
+176 Q
-184 QRWQRT
+184 IWQRT
-190 PRQEALALTHS
+190 PRQEALALSHS
-201 EITATK
+201 EITGSK
-207 GLADRLWPNSN
+207 GLTGRPWPNSN
-218 GLHLHWHCRPAPTGQ
+218 GLQLRWHCRPAPTSQ
-233 GYADGT
+233 GYAAGT
-239 LAVTLFF
+239 VAVTLFL

-251 KANTLVER
+251 KALTLVAR
-259 DQHSAFQAEL
+259 DQRSAFQAEL
-269 ELQCVQGFVPRLD
+269 ELRCPQGFVARLD
-282 PQASRDHGDW
+282 PHAARADGDW
-292 DQAVNALQFRD
+292 DEAVNALQFRD

-313 GVEVDLDA
+313 GVEVDQAAD
-321 GGGCSRLRT
+321 GGCSRLRT

-338 EKVSPREDVGCELG
+338 EKVVPRPDVGCELA
-352 MEALDRLASEGFPA
+352 MEELDRLASQGFEA
-366 IRQALM
+366 IRGALM
-372 PLVERYSTWIEQQ
+372 PLVDRYDAWIKEQ
-385 AAVAGLKPKQ
+385 AAVTGLNAQQ
-395 QATAD
+395 QATAE
-400 QLLANARSQA
+400 QLLANAKGQA

-425 RDAFAIANRTMAA
+425 RDAFAIANRAMAA
-438 AARQRYGVMQNKPA
+438 AARQRYGVMQGLQA
-452 NDPSVRP
+452 DDPSIRP
-459 PAWRPFQLAFVLM
+459 PSWRPFQLAFLLM

-482 PDGKRDGVDLLF
+482 PRRERDNVDLLF

-558 RQRQSEKLGSWPFEI
+558 RQKQPEKLGSWPFEI

-584 RMGGKGNSS
+584 RMGGRGNQN
-593 EATARIRVLKYIDN
+593 EATARLRVRAYNDGKTSI
-607 KDDRKP
+607 KP

-626 GRRSLDDLTPCRNR
+626 GKRSLLDPKPC
-640 GDVFKLLRGGKVDS
+640 GTAGVFNLLRQGRPDGD
-654 ENPDELR
+654 NPDELR
-661 VACLNRNCHFRGT
+661 VACLNRDCAFKGT
-674 QNDNYLPLVAV
+674 TGRNYLPLVAV

-710 GRTGKLF
+710 GRSGKLF
-717 GKATHVLNGQ
+717 GNATHVLDGQ
-727 GYYGPADGEDA
+727 GFFGPADGDDA
-738 TKGVRLA
+738 SKGVRLA
-745 DRLDPPDLV
+745 NRLDPPDLV

-760 LISGPLGSMAGL
+760 LIFGPLGSMAGL

-780 CTRDGLR
+780 CSRDGLR

-801 EQMRALFGRNDSAI
+801 EQMRALFGRNDSSI

-830 TVPTDQVPGRLYVG
+830 TKPADQEPGRLYVG

-858 ASLALMSGAQLAWT
+858 ASLALMSKAQLAWD
-872 SAESGRTAQRRRR
+872 AAQKDRKAQGRRG
-885 ETPSPNP
+885 ETPGPNP

-930 RRLGDMV
+930 KRVDDSV
-937 ERTANRRISNIPLEL
+937 ERSANRKIANIPLEL

-961 SHTKD
+961 SSTKD
-966 RLARSFDDKDGRVDV
+966 RLARSFDDKERVDV

-1018 VGRDQS
+1018 VGRDS
-1024 KPGLV
+1024 SRPGLV

-1085 LCDGLTNARNAGDLQ
+1085 LSEQLTPSNRAGDVE
-1100 ALSDARQPVAAALQR
+1100 ALADVREAVAEALRR
-1115 RVATSLVNHPDA
+1115 RVAIALVHAPADA
-1127 DGYASWVA
+1127 DAHAATVA
-1135 EQVRHIIDDWC
+1135 EQVRHIIDDWS
-1146 AIAERRGRM
+1146 AIAQRRGGM
-1155 EYGREEGDLP
+1155 EYGREDGELP

-1170 PLDPE
+1170 PLDPQ
-1175 LLELEDV
+1175 LQELEDE
-1182 RERQFKA
+1182 REKQFKA

-1203 KDRYQTTTRG
+1203 KDRLQTTTRG

>member
-1 MSISPIPCAAA
+1 MTSSTPSSAA
-12 DSNEVR
+12 VR
-18 AQLITALELDLI
+18 AQLVTALELELI
-30 GPTQRVLKAL
+30 GPSQRVLQAL
-40 GAEGQGH
+40 GAEAQGL
-47 QVQGDESHEL
+47 DAES
-57 ESEALDRLPSS
+57 LDRLPSS

-105 RGNDKTYKPGGAGDD
+105 RSAGAEYKSGSGDD
-120 GGSSDPGPVKPQLFP
+120 GDSSESGPAKPQLFP
-135 SSIGVS
+135 SSIGMS
-141 VLLPPGGELRLIA
+141 VLLPPGGELQLIA
-154 RWGDYAR
+154 RWGDYTR
-161 LADGANPDAAVSSTR
+161 LPVGANPDDSAI
-176 DESSSRDQ
+176 SSRDEGGQREQ
-184 QRWQRT
+184 QTWQRN
-190 PRQEALALTHS
+190 PRQEALALSHL
-201 EITATK
+201 EITANR
-207 GLADRLWPNSN
+207 GLTGKPWPNSN
-218 GLHLHWHCRPAPTGQ
+218 GLHLRWHCRPAPTSQ
-233 GYADGT
+233 GYAFGT
-239 LAVTLFF
+239 VAVTLFL

-251 KANTLVER
+251 KAVTLVER
-259 DQHSAFQAEL
+259 DQQSAFQAEL
-269 ELQCVQGFVPRLD
+269 ELVCSQGFVPRLD
-282 PQASRDHGDW
+282 PHSGRSGGDW
-292 DQAVNALQFRD
+292 DEAVNALQFRD
-303 AREYGVGHNV
+303 ASEFGVGHNV
-313 GVEVDLDA
+313 GVAVDLDSN
-321 GGGCSRLRT
+321 GGCSCLRT

-338 EKVSPREDVGCELG
+338 EKVVPRADVGCELA
-352 MEALDRLASEGFPA
+352 MEVLDRLASEGFAA
-366 IRQALM
+366 IRAALM
-372 PLVERYSTWIEQQ
+372 PLVERYSGWIEEQ
-385 AAVAGLKPKQ
+385 AAVAGLNSQ
-395 QATAD
+395 QRATAS
-400 QLLANARSQA
+400 QLLANARGQA
-410 QRIARGIEAL
+410 ERIARGIEAL
-420 AEADI
+420 AEPDI
-425 RDAFAIANRTMAA
+425 RDAFAIANRTMAI
-438 AARQRYGVMQNKPA
+438 AARQRYGVMQGLKADDPA
-452 NDPSVRP
+452 LRP
-459 PAWRPFQLAFVLM
+459 PAWRPFQLAFLLM
-472 NLVGIARPDD
+472 NLVGVARPND
-482 PDGKRDGVDLLF
+482 PEFDPKRERDNVDLIF

-558 RQRQSEKLGSWPFEI
+558 RQRQPQKLGNWPFEI

-584 RMGGKGNSS
+584 RMGAKGNSS
-593 EATARIRVLKYIDN
+593 EATARLRVRAYNDGKTNI
-607 KDDRKP
+607 KP

-626 GRRSLDDLTPCRNR
+626 GKRSLDDPKPC
-640 GDVFKLLRGGKVDS
+640 GTAGVFNLLRQGRIDPD
-654 ENPDELR
+654 NPEELR
-661 VACLNRNCHFRGT
+661 VACLNRDCAFKGT
-674 QNDNYLPLVAV
+674 NGRNYLPLVAV

-717 GKATHVLNGQ
+717 GKASHVLDGQ
-727 GYYGPADGEDA
+727 GFYGPADGDDA
-738 TKGVRLA
+738 TKGVRLSE
-745 DRLDPPDLV
+745 RLDAPDLV

-780 CTRDGLR
+780 CSRDGLR

-830 TVPTDQVPGRLYVG
+830 TVPVDKVPGRLYVG

-858 ASLALMSGAQLAWT
+858 ASLALMSSAQQAWKA
-872 SAESGRTAQRRRR
+872 AEKDRTAQRRRG
-885 ETPSPNP
+885 EIPGPNP

-930 RRLGDMV
+930 QRLGDKV
-937 ERTANRRISNIPLEL
+937 ERSANRRIANIPLEL

-961 SHTKD
+961 STTKD
-966 RLARSFDDKDGRVDV
+966 RLSRSFDDKERVDV

-1018 VGRDQS
+1018 VGRDTD

-1044 EHFAHSHDVFYRDVE
+1044 EHLAYSHDVFYRDVE

-1064 PFSERALERGLP
+1064 PFSERALQRGLP

-1085 LCDGLTNARNAGDLQ
+1085 LSDELTPSCRAGD
-1100 ALSDARQPVAAALQR
+1100 VAALGKVREAVAEALRR
-1115 RVATSLVNHPDA
+1115 RVAIALVNAPADA
-1127 DGYASWVA
+1127 DAHANKVA

-1146 AIAERRGRM
+1146 AIAQRHGRM
-1155 EYGREEGDLP
+1155 EYGREDGVLP

-1170 PLDPE
+1170 PLDPQ
-1175 LLELEDV
+1175 LLDLDDE
-1182 RERQFKA
+1182 REKQFKA

-1203 KDRYQTTTRG
+1203 KDRLQTTTRG

>member
-1 MSISPIPCAAA
+1 MTAPAAA
-12 DSNEVR
+12 TTSDQVR
-18 AQLITALELDLI
+18 AQLVTALELELA
-30 GPTQRVLKAL
+30 GPTQRVLQAL
-40 GAEGQGH
+40 GSEARG
-47 QVQGDESHEL
+47 L
-57 ESEALDRLPSS
+57 ETEALDRLPSS

-73 FLVPTETDLSLRC
+73 FLVPTNTDLALRC
-86 DDTADDDFAAADG
+86 DDTADDEYAG
-99 VDLRKP
+99 VDGLDQRRP

-120 GGSSDPGPVKPQLFP
+120 GGPSETGPAKPQLLP

-141 VLLPPGGELRLIA
+141 VLLPPGADLKLIA
-154 RWGDYAR
+154 RWGDYVR
-161 LADGANPDAAVSSTR
+161 LGDDDAHT
-176 DESSSRDQ
+176 
-184 QRWQRT
+184 WQRS
-190 PRQEALALTHS
+190 PRQEALALSHS
-201 EITATK
+201 EITSSRSL
-207 GLADRLWPNSN
+207 GDRDWPNSG
-218 GLHLHWHCRPAPTGQ
+218 GLHLRWHCRPAPDQQ
-233 GYADGT
+233 GYDPGT
-239 LAVTLFF
+239 VAVTLFF

-251 KANTLVER
+251 RSVTLIER

-269 ELQCVQGFVPRLD
+269 ELHCPQGFVPRRD
-282 PQASRDHGDW
+282 PQANRDGGDW
-292 DQAVNALQFRD
+292 DQRINALQFRD
-303 AREYGVGHNV
+303 AREFGVGHNV
-313 GVEVDLDA
+313 GVAVHPDPS
-321 GGGCSRLRT
+321 GGCTQLRT
-330 TWIPQATV
+330 TWMPQATV
-338 EKVSPREDVGCELG
+338 EKVAPREDVGCELG
-352 MEALDRLASEGFPA
+352 MEALDRLATEGFPA
-366 IRQALM
+366 IRAALM
-372 PLVERYSTWIEQQ
+372 PLVEHYSAWIHEQ
-385 AAVAGLKPKQ
+385 ARVSGLNANQ
-395 QATAD
+395 QATC
-400 QLLANARSQA
+400 QTLLEEAQAQA

-420 AEADI
+420 AEPDI
-425 RDAFAIANRTMAA
+425 REAFAIANRVMAA
-438 AARQRYGVMQNKPA
+438 AARQRFGVMQGKQA
-452 NDPSVRP
+452 HDPSLRA

-472 NLVGIARPDD
+472 NLIGIARPDD
-482 PDGKRDGVDLLF
+482 PKRERDGVDLLF

-518 RHGGS
+518 RHGGT

-558 RQRQSEKLGSWPFEI
+558 RQKQPEKLGRWPFEI

-593 EATARIRVLKYIDN
+593 ETTARIRVLKYIDN

-626 GRRSLDDLTPCRNR
+626 GKRSLNDPNPSRNR
-640 GDVFKLLRGGKVDS
+640 GDVFKLLHGGRIDTD
-654 ENPDELR
+654 NPDELR
-661 VACLNRNCHFRGT
+661 VACLNRSCHFRGT
-674 QNDNYLPLVAV
+674 SRDTFLPLVAV
-685 DDMIYRRLPAF
+685 DDMIYSRLPAF

-717 GKATHVLNGQ
+717 GKATHVVDGQ
-727 GYYGPADGEDA
+727 GFYGPADGDDA
-738 TKGVRLA
+738 HRGVRLA

-772 YEAVIDEL
+772 YESVIDEL
-780 CTRDGLR
+780 CCRQGPGPNDQLR

-801 EQMRALFGRNDSAI
+801 EQMQALFGRPRSSI
-815 FPAPGPDRRDSFFAV
+815 FPAPGPNRRDSFFAV
-830 TVPTDQVPGRLYVG
+830 TVPSEQVPGRLYVG

-858 ASLALMSGAQLAWT
+858 ASLALMSSAQQAWQA
-872 SAESGRTAQRRRR
+872 AEKDRTAQRRRGQ
-885 ETPSPNP
+885 EPGPNP

-930 RRLGDMV
+930 RRVGDAI
-937 ERTANRRISNIPLEL
+937 ERSANRRISNIPLEL

-961 SHTKD
+961 SNTKD
-966 RLARSFDDKDGRVDV
+966 RLARSFDEKDARVDV

-1018 VGRDQS
+1018 VGRDAS

-1085 LCDGLTNARNAGDLQ
+1085 LSDALTHARSAGDLQ
-1100 ALSDARQPVAAALQR
+1100 ALADARQPVAAALQR
-1115 RVATSLVNHPDA
+1115 RVASSLVHHPDP
-1127 DGYASWVA
+1127 DGYAAWVA
-1135 EQVRHIIDDWC
+1135 ERVKTIIDDWC

-1155 EYGREEGDLP
+1155 EYGKEEGDLP

-1175 LLELEDV
+1175 LLELTDE

-1203 KDRYQTTTRG
+1203 KDRYQSTSRA

>member
-1 MSISPIPCAAA
+1 MSTTSQSVAG
-12 DSNEVR
+12 SNAEQVR
-18 AQLITALELDLI
+18 SQLVTALELELI
-30 GPTQRVLKAL
+30 GPTQRVLQAL
-40 GAEGQGH
+40 GAEAEG
-47 QVQGDESHEL
+47 L
-57 ESEALDRLPSS
+57 ETEALDRLPSS

-73 FLVPTETDLSLRC
+73 FLVPTETDLSLKC

-99 VDLRKP
+99 VDLRMPKKA
-105 RGNDKTYKPGGAGDD
+105 NSEYKPGCGDD
-120 GGSSDPGPVKPQLFP
+120 GGSSESGPTKPQLFP

-141 VLLPPGGELRLIA
+141 VLLPPGGELQLIA
-154 RWGDYAR
+154 RWGDYIR
-161 LADGANPDAAVSSTR
+161 LTEGANPNAAASIAL
-176 DESSSRDQ
+176 EEGSSREQ
-184 QRWQRT
+184 QIWQRT
-190 PRQEALALTHS
+190 HRQEALALSHR
-201 EITATK
+201 EITATT
-207 GLADRLWPNSN
+207 GLSGQAWPNSN
-218 GLHLHWHCRPAPTGQ
+218 GLHLRWHCRPAPASQ
-233 GYADGT
+233 GYATGT
-239 LAVTLFF
+239 MAVTLFL

-251 KANTLVER
+251 KAATLVER
-259 DQHSAFQAEL
+259 DQNSAFQAEL
-269 ELQCVQGFVPRLD
+269 EVRCPQGFVARMD
-282 PQASRDHGDW
+282 PHASRASGDW
-292 DQAVNALQFRD
+292 DEAVNALQFRD

-313 GVEVDLDA
+313 GVEVDQGLDD
-321 GGGCSRLRT
+321 GCTRLRT

-338 EKVSPREDVGCELG
+338 EKVVPRPDVGCELA
-352 MEALDRLASEGFPA
+352 MEQLDRLASQGFEA
-366 IRQALM
+366 IRPALM
-372 PLVERYSTWIEQQ
+372 PLVERYEEWITQQ
-385 AAVAGLKPKQ
+385 AAVAGLNSQ
-395 QATAD
+395 QQDTAN
-400 QLLANARSQA
+400 QLLANARAQA
-410 QRIARGIEAL
+410 RRIARGIEAL
-420 AEADI
+420 AEPEI
-425 RDAFAIANRTMAA
+425 REAFAIANRAMAA
-438 AARQRYGVMQNKPA
+438 AARQRYGVMQGLRPD
-452 NDPSVRP
+452 DPSLRP
-459 PAWRPFQLAFVLM
+459 PSWRPFQLAFVLM
-472 NLVGIARPDD
+472 NLVGIARPND
-482 PDGKRDGVDLLF
+482 PQFDPNRERDNVDLLF

-558 RQRQSEKLGSWPFEI
+558 RQRQPETLGSWPFEI

-584 RMGGKGNSS
+584 RMGGRGNNN
-593 EATARIRVLKYIDN
+593 EATARLRVRAYNNDKTPI
-607 KDDRKP
+607 KP
-613 IPIDTCPWCGVEF
+613 IPIDACPWCGVEF
-626 GRRSLDDLTPCRNR
+626 GKRSLLDPKECSRA
-640 GDVFKLLRGGKVDS
+640 GVFNLLRQGRPDG
-654 ENPDELR
+654 ENPEELR
-661 VACLNRNCHFRGT
+661 VACLNRDCAFKGT
-674 QNDNYLPLVAV
+674 SGRNYLPLVAV

-717 GKATHVLNGQ
+717 GKATHVVDGQ
-727 GYYGPADGEDA
+727 GFYGPADGDDA
-738 TKGVRLA
+738 NKGVRLA

-780 CTRDGLR
+780 CSRDGLR

-792 STATVRRAS
+792 STATVRRAR
-801 EQMRALFGRNDSAI
+801 EQMRALFGRNDSSI

-830 TVPTDQVPGRLYVG
+830 TVPEDQVPGRLYVG

-858 ASLALMSGAQLAWT
+858 ASLALMSRAQLAWK
-872 SAESGRTAQRRRR
+872 AQRRRGQ
-885 ETPSPNP
+885 TPGPNP

-930 RRLGDMV
+930 KRLGDTTD
-937 ERTANRRISNIPLEL
+937 RSANRKIANIPLEL

-961 SHTKD
+961 STTKD
-966 RLARSFDDKDGRVDV
+966 RLARSFDDKERVDV

-1018 VGRDQS
+1018 VGRDS
-1024 KPGLV
+1024 AKPGLV

-1044 EHFAHSHDVFYRDVE
+1044 EHFAYSHDVFYRDVE

-1085 LCDGLTNARNAGDLQ
+1085 LNDQLTPSSRAGDSE
-1100 ALSDARQPVAAALQR
+1100 ALANVREAVAEAIKR
-1115 RVATSLVNHPDA
+1115 RVAIALVNGPTDA
-1127 DGYASWVA
+1127 DAQAGKVA

-1146 AIAERRGRM
+1146 AIAQRHGRM
-1155 EYGREEGDLP
+1155 EYGREDGELP

-1170 PLDPE
+1170 PLDPK
-1175 LLELEDV
+1175 LLDLEDE
-1182 RERQFKA
+1182 REKQFKA
-1189 NRSLRDVEPSALLL
+1189 NRSLRDVEPSSLLL
-1203 KDRYQTTTRG
+1203 KDRQQTMTRA

>member
-1 MSISPIPCAAA
+1 MTASAAA
-12 DSNEVR
+12 TTSDQVR
-18 AQLITALELDLI
+18 SQLVTALELELI
-30 GPTQRVLKAL
+30 GPTQRVLQAL
-40 GAEGQGH
+40 GADARG
-47 QVQGDESHEL
+47 L
-57 ESEALDRLPSS
+57 ETEALDRLPSS

-73 FLVPTETDLSLRC
+73 FLVPTNTDLALRC

-105 RGNDKTYKPGGAGDD
+105 RSNDKAYKPGGVGDD
-120 GGSSDPGPVKPQLFP
+120 GGPSETGPAKPQLLP

-141 VLLPPGGELRLIA
+141 VLLPRGADLKLIA
-154 RWGDYAR
+154 RWGDYVR
-161 LADGANPDAAVSSTR
+161 LGDDDAQT
-176 DESSSRDQ
+176 
-184 QRWQRT
+184 WQRS
-190 PRQEALALTHS
+190 PRQEALALSHS
-201 EITATK
+201 EITELR
-207 GLADRLWPNSN
+207 GLGDREWPNSN
-218 GLHLHWHCRPAPTGQ
+218 GLHLRWHCRPAPDHQ
-233 GYADGT
+233 GYASGT
-239 LAVTLFF
+239 VAVTLFF
-246 TNERK
+246 TNERRSGRK
-251 KANTLVER
+251 QAATLVER
-259 DQHSAFQAEL
+259 DQDSAFQAEF
-269 ELQCVQGFVPRLD
+269 ELRCPQGFVPRLD
-282 PQASRDHGDW
+282 PQANRDGGDW
-292 DQAVNALQFRD
+292 DQRINALQFRD

-313 GVEVDLDA
+313 GVEVDLDPS
-321 GGGCSRLRT
+321 GGCTQLRT
-330 TWIPQATV
+330 TWMPQATV

-366 IRQALM
+366 IRDALR
-372 PLVERYSTWIEQQ
+372 PLVERYSDWIEDQ
-385 AAVAGLKPKQ
+385 ARVEGLNPNQ
-395 QATAD
+395 HDTCQT
-400 QLLANARSQA
+400 LLEEARVQS

-420 AEADI
+420 AEPDI
-425 RDAFAIANRTMAA
+425 REAFAIANRVMAA
-438 AARQRYGVMQNKPA
+438 AARQRFGVMQGKRA
-452 NDPSVRP
+452 HDPSIRP

-472 NLVGIARPDD
+472 NLVGIARPED
-482 PDGKRDGVDLLF
+482 PKRERNGVDLLF

-518 RHGGS
+518 RHGGT

-558 RQRQSEKLGSWPFEI
+558 RQKQPEKLGSWPFEI

-626 GRRSLDDLTPCRNR
+626 GKRSLDDLNPSRNR
-640 GDVFKLLRGGKVDS
+640 GDVFKLLRSGRIDTD
-654 ENPDELR
+654 NPDELR

-674 QNDNYLPLVAV
+674 SRDTFLPLVAV
-685 DDMIYRRLPAF
+685 DDMIYSRLPAF

-717 GKATHVLNGQ
+717 GKATHVVDGQ
-727 GYYGPADGEDA
+727 GFYGPADGDDA
-738 TKGVRLA
+738 NRGVRLA

-772 YEAVIDEL
+772 YESVIDEL
-780 CTRDGLR
+780 CCRDGLR

-801 EQMRALFGRNDSAI
+801 EQMRALFGRPRSSI
-815 FPAPGPDRRDSFFAV
+815 FPAPGPDRRDSFFAE
-830 TVPTDQVPGRLYVG
+830 TVPAEKVPGRLYVG

-858 ASLALMSGAQLAWT
+858 ASLALMSSAQLAWQA
-872 SAESGRTAQRRRR
+872 AEKERTAQRRRAQ
-885 ETPSPNP
+885 EPGPNP

-930 RRLGDMV
+930 RRVGDAV
-937 ERTANRRISNIPLEL
+937 ERSANRKISNIPLEL

-961 SHTKD
+961 SNTKD
-966 RLARSFDDKDGRVDV
+966 RLARSFDEKDARVDV

-1018 VGRDQS
+1018 VGRDAS

-1085 LCDGLTNARNAGDLQ
+1085 LNDELTHARSAGDLQ
-1100 ALSDARQPVAAALQR
+1100 ALADARQPVAAALQQ
-1115 RVATSLVNHPDA
+1115 RVASSLVHHPDP
-1127 DGYASWVA
+1127 DGYAAWVA
-1135 EQVRHIIDDWC
+1135 ERVKSIIDDWC
-1146 AIAERRGRM
+1146 SIAERRGRM
-1155 EYGREEGDLP
+1155 EYGKEEGDLP

-1175 LLELEDV
+1175 LLELSDE

-1203 KDRYQTTTRG
+1203 KDRYQSTSRG

>member
-1 MSISPIPCAAA
+1 MTSAQETA
-12 DSNEVR
+12 DSAQVR
-18 AQLITALELDLI
+18 SQLVTALELELI
-30 GPTQRVLKAL
+30 GPSQRVLQAL
-40 GAEGQGH
+40 GAEAEG
-47 QVQGDESHEL
+47 L
-57 ESEALDRLPSS
+57 ETEALDRLPSS

-73 FLVPTETDLSLRC
+73 FLVPSDTDLALKC

-105 RGNDKTYKPGGAGDD
+105 KKSNSAYKPGSGDD
-120 GGSSDPGPVKPQLFP
+120 GGSSESGPARPQLFP
-135 SSIGVS
+135 ASIGVS
-141 VLLPPGGELRLIA
+141 VLLPPAGELRLIA
-154 RWGDYAR
+154 RWGDYAPQER
-161 LADGANPDAAVSSTR
+161 G
-176 DESSSRDQ
+176 EQ
-184 QRWQRT
+184 QIWQRT
-190 PRQEALALTHS
+190 PRQEALALSPS
-201 EITATK
+201 EITAAK
-207 GLADRLWPNSN
+207 GLTGRPWPNSD
-218 GLHLHWHCRPAPTGQ
+218 GLQLRWHCRPAPASQ
-233 GYADGT
+233 GYDPGT
-239 LAVTLFF
+239 VAVTLFL

-251 KANTLVER
+251 KVRTLVER
-259 DQHSAFQAEL
+259 DQQSAFQAEL
-269 ELQCVQGFVPRLD
+269 ELHCPQGFVARLD
-282 PQASRDHGDW
+282 PHANRASGDW
-292 DQAVNALQFRD
+292 DEAVNALQFRD

-313 GVEVDLDA
+313 GVAVDLGPD
-321 GGGCSRLRT
+321 GGCTRLRT

-338 EKVSPREDVGCELG
+338 EKVVPRADVGCELA
-352 MEALDRLASEGFPA
+352 MEELDRLASEGFAA
-366 IRQALM
+366 IRAALM
-372 PLVERYSTWIEQQ
+372 PLVERYEAWIEEQ
-385 AAVAGLKPKQ
+385 AAVAGLNAQQ
-395 QATAD
+395 QATAE
-400 QLLANARSQA
+400 QLLTKARGQA

-420 AEADI
+420 AEPDI

-438 AARQRYGVMQNKPA
+438 AARQRTGVMQGLRA
-452 NDPSVRP
+452 DDPSVRR
-459 PAWRPFQLAFVLM
+459 PAWRPFQLAFLLM
-472 NLVGIARPDD
+472 NLIGIARPDH
-482 PDGKRDGVDLLF
+482 PQRERDNVDLLF

-558 RQRQSEKLGSWPFEI
+558 RQRQPEKLGSWPFEI

-593 EATARIRVLKYIDN
+593 ETTARLRVRAYNDGKTTI
-607 KDDRKP
+607 KP

-626 GRRSLDDLTPCRNR
+626 GKRSLLDPKPC
-640 GDVFKLLRGGKVDS
+640 GTAGVFNLLRQGRPDGD
-654 ENPDELR
+654 NPEELR
-661 VACLNRNCHFRGT
+661 VACLNRDCAFKGT
-674 QNDNYLPLVAV
+674 NGRNYLPLVAV

-710 GRTGKLF
+710 GRSGKLF
-717 GKATHVLNGQ
+717 GQATHGLEGQ
-727 GYYGPADGEDA
+727 GFYGPADGDDA
-738 TKGVRLA
+738 SKGVRLP

-780 CTRDGLR
+780 CSRAGRR

-801 EQMRALFGRNDSAI
+801 EQMRALFGRADSSI

-830 TVPTDQVPGRLYVG
+830 TVPADQVPGRLYVG

-858 ASLALMSGAQLAWT
+858 ASLALMGGAQLAWT
-872 SAESGRTAQRRRR
+872 AAEKQRTAQRRRG
-885 ETPSPNP
+885 ETPDPNP

-930 RRLGDMV
+930 VRLGDAV
-937 ERTANRRISNIPLEL
+937 ERSANRRIANIPLEL

-961 SHTKD
+961 STTKD
-966 RLARSFDDKDGRVDV
+966 RLSRSFDDKERVDV

-1018 VGRDQS
+1018 VGRDS
-1024 KPGLV
+1024 DKPGLV

-1044 EHFAHSHDVFYRDVE
+1044 EHFAYSHDVFYRDVE

-1085 LCDGLTNARNAGDLQ
+1085 LSEQLTPSNRAGDVE
-1100 ALSDARQPVAAALQR
+1100 ALAQVRDAVAEALRR
-1115 RVATSLVNHPDA
+1115 RVAIALTTPQASDGGPDA
-1127 DGYASWVA
+1127 DARATTVA
-1135 EQVRHIIDDWC
+1135 EQVRHIVDDWC
-1146 AIAERRGRM
+1146 AIAQRRGRM
-1155 EYGREEGDLP
+1155 EYGREEGVLP
-1165 PLLRT
+1165 PLLHT
-1170 PLDPE
+1170 PLDPQ
-1175 LLELEDV
+1175 LLELDDE
-1182 RERQFKA
+1182 REKQFKA

-1203 KDRYQTTTRG
+1203 KDRLQTTTRA

>member
-1 MSISPIPCAAA
+1 
-12 DSNEVR
+12 VR
-18 AQLITALELDLI
+18 SQLVTALELELI
-30 GPTQRVLKAL
+30 GPTQRVLQAI
-40 GAEGQGH
+40 GPEGEGLD
-47 QVQGDESHEL
+47 V
-57 ESEALDRLPSS
+57 EALDRLPSS

-73 FLVPTETDLSLRC
+73 FLVPTDTDLSLKC

-105 RGNDKTYKPGGAGDD
+105 SKANSEYKPGSSDD
-120 GGSSDPGPVKPQLFP
+120 GGSSESGPAKPQLFP

-141 VLLPPGGELRLIA
+141 VLLPPDGELQLIA
-154 RWGDYAR
+154 RWGDYLR
-161 LADGANPDAAVSSTR
+161 QGDDDAQT
-176 DESSSRDQ
+176 
-184 QRWQRT
+184 WQRT
-190 PRQEALALTHS
+190 PRQEALALSHS
-201 EITATK
+201 EITATR
-207 GLADRLWPNSN
+207 GLTGRPWPNSN
-218 GLHLHWHCRPAPTGQ
+218 GLHLRWHCRPAPASQ
-233 GYADGT
+233 GYASGT
-239 LAVTLFF
+239 VAVTLFL

-251 KANTLVER
+251 KAHTLVER
-259 DQHSAFQAEL
+259 DQQSAFQSEL
-269 ELQCVQGFVPRLD
+269 ELLCPQGFVARLD
-282 PQASRDHGDW
+282 PHAARTSGDW
-292 DQAVNALQFRD
+292 DEAVNALQFRD

-313 GVEVDLDA
+313 GVEVEVAAD
-321 GGGCSRLRT
+321 GGCTRLCT

-338 EKVSPREDVGCELG
+338 EKVVPRSDVGCELA
-352 MEALDRLASEGFPA
+352 MEELDRLASQGFA
-366 IRQALM
+366 TIRAALM
-372 PLVERYSTWIEQQ
+372 PLVDRYEGWIQQQ
-385 AAVAGLKPKQ
+385 AALSGLNAQQ
-395 QATAD
+395 QATAE
-400 QLLANARSQA
+400 QLLANAKGQA

-420 AEADI
+420 VEPAI

-438 AARQRYGVMQNKPA
+438 AARQRYGVMQGLRA
-452 NDPSVRP
+452 DDPLLRP
-459 PAWRPFQLAFVLM
+459 PAWRPFQLAFLLM
-472 NLVGIARPDD
+472 NLVGIARPND
-482 PDGKRDGVDLLF
+482 PQLDPKRERDNVDLLF

-523 LQAGGLSVLMR
+523 QQAGGLSVLMR

-558 RQRQSEKLGSWPFEI
+558 RQKQPAKLGSWPFEI

-593 EATARIRVLKYIDN
+593 EATARLRVRAYNDGKTSI
-607 KDDRKP
+607 KP

-626 GRRSLDDLTPCRNR
+626 GKRSLLDPKPC
-640 GDVFKLLRGGKVDS
+640 GTAGVFNLLRQGRPDGD
-654 ENPDELR
+654 NPEELR
-661 VACLNRNCHFRGT
+661 VACLNRDCAFKGT
-674 QNDNYLPLVAV
+674 TGRNYLPLVAV

-710 GRTGKLF
+710 GRSGKLF
-717 GKATHVLNGQ
+717 GKATHVLDGQ
-727 GYYGPADGEDA
+727 GFYGPADGDDA
-738 TKGVRLA
+738 SKGVRLA

-780 CTRDGLR
+780 CSRDGLR

-801 EQMRALFGRNDSAI
+801 EQMRALFGRNDSSI

-830 TVPTDQVPGRLYVG
+830 TVPADQVPGRLYVG

-858 ASLALMSGAQLAWT
+858 ASLALMSGAQLAWKA
-872 SAESGRTAQRRRR
+872 AEKTRTAQRRRG
-885 ETPSPNP
+885 ETPGPNP

-910 ISRRLIEE
+910 ITRRLIEE

-930 RRLGDMV
+930 LRGDSI
-937 ERTANRRISNIPLEL
+937 ERSANRKIANIPLEL

-961 SHTKD
+961 STTKD
-966 RLARSFDDKDGRVDV
+966 RLARSFDDKERVDV
-981 ALATNMISVGLD
+981 AMATNMISVGLD

-1018 VGRDQS
+1018 VGRDS
-1024 KPGLV
+1024 SRPGLV

-1085 LCDGLTNARNAGDLQ
+1085 LSDQLTPSSRAGDVQ
-1100 ALSDARQPVAAALQR
+1100 ALAAVREAVAEALRR
-1115 RVATSLVNHPDA
+1115 RVAIGLVNAPADA
-1127 DGYASWVA
+1127 DAHASTVA

-1146 AIAERRGRM
+1146 AIAQRRGRM
-1155 EYGREEGDLP
+1155 EYGREDGVLP

-1170 PLDPE
+1170 PLDPQ
-1175 LLELEDV
+1175 LLELEDE
-1182 RERQFKA
+1182 REKQFKA

-1203 KDRYQTTTRG
+1203 KDRLQTTTRG